1 MTSAVPAAAVEAA
14 AEVYYGLDGSLW
26 EDATPEYREAELA
39 TFRAILE
46 AALPH
51 LLSHELEETRLAHVD
66 AVVNAGTV
74 SKYEA
79 MVERVEAVCATIE
92 NLSVPSAEPSWHISG
107 EKSAVAKVRAALEE
121 TT

>member
-1 MTSAVPAAAVEAA
+1 MSDSPVIPDAAVEAA
-14 AEVYYGLDGSLW
+14 LSALFPDASEVRGF
-26 EDATPEYREAELA
+26 T
-39 TFRAILE
+39 RAVQEPIVRTILE
-46 AALPH
+46 AAYPH
-51 LLSHELEETRLAHVD
+51 LLSHEREETRLAHVD

-79 MVERVEAVCATIE
+79 MVERVEAVCATVE